1 MAVVKH
7 EMRQL
12 TLSRSL
18 QGVSISQT
26 SVAVV
31 QSTDLSAV
39 VVERAKVR
47 SFTPGKPERELPSAR
62 RPNSVAGAIT
72 AAPKVQGPKA
82 PTKEVICSPPKNA
95 KSTTID
101 VEEMS
106 GELVD
111 LKSSWLLR
119 RYSVLCE
126 NIHNSEEEETMAE
139 ECTNCCCQAYD
150 SCKRKY
156 ASPKITPQLTKSR
169 TLGFQTAVDTVC
181 SDIFTASPIGS
192 IVREFVVYCGFL
204 LMLALWI
211 SVLVGFVFHVVL
223 GNSNLEDELIR
234 ICQLVLSSLGVLLT
248 FFDLL
253 HHLIRHGCK
262 TCTKKTA
269 GIEWHDNTP
278 DHFHLTDVD
287 HEKSNRCQG
296 CCKYERVDIIRLFV
310 TPLIAYPLLL
320 LSMFQLLSQL
330 VLCRA
335 DVTTSL
341 SLVFTIIIQFSL
353 VYLVRMFVL
362 VGMIYSIQKV
372 RTGGESRRA
381 LTKGSTFQQYFVANA
396 FGHMFVELL
405 MIATVG
411 VRFYYD
417 YQVFWNDDQRPAIFL
432 PTIPLWY
439 MMVFAYFAA
448 PMGMVLYLLSH
459 YYWTQ
464 RFFIKFFVD
473 VLDVLKGKTNKE
485 DAYEDAQNAAS
496 EFDDMETISRERKC
510 MYSFMSPTI
519 SLLCIAYCTLLLGFG
534 VCALLQSPS
543 MASFGIIGFYAAA
556 TVVTLSA
563 NFYVCA
569 IAVMWFTIT
578 VLILI
583 VVASIIA
590 LVLLLIALAIGCFF
604 LAAAGGSSSPPPRQQ
619 RHYRY

>member
-1 MAVVKH
+1 
-7 EMRQL
+7 MRQI
-12 TLSRSL
+12 TLERSPRA
-18 QGVSISQT
+18 VSIGQT
-26 SVAVV
+26 SITVV
-31 QSTDLSAV
+31 QSADFSGAAVTGPKLLS
-39 VVERAKVR
+39 VR
-47 SFTPGKPERELPSAR
+47 SFTPGESESAR
-62 RPNSVAGAIT
+62 RPNSVASDMT
-72 AAPKVQGPKA
+72 ADPEVQDLEA
-82 PTKEVICSPPKNA
+82 TEVRVISSPPQNA
-95 KSTTID
+95 PSTTID
-101 VEEMS
+101 FEGVS
-106 GELVD
+106 GEVD

-119 RYSVLCE
+119 RYNVLCE

-156 ASPKITPQLTKSR
+156 ASPKMTPQLTKSR
-169 TLGFQTAVDTVC
+169 TLGFQSAVDTVC

-211 SVLVGFVFHVVL
+211 SVLVGFVFHVVI

-269 GIEWHDNTP
+269 SIEWHNNTP
-278 DHFHLTDVD
+278 DHFHLTDAD
-287 HEKSNRCQG
+287 HDEKNNGCQG
-296 CCKYERVDIIRLFV
+296 SCCKYERIDIIRLFV

-473 VLDVLKGKTNKE
+473 VLNVLQGKTNKE

-496 EFDDMETISRERKC
+496 EFDDMERTSCERKC

-519 SLLCIAYCTLLLGFG
+519 SLLCIAYCALLLGFG

-543 MASFGIIGFYAAA
+543 VASFGIIVFYAAA

-569 IAVMWFTIT
+569 IAGMWFTIT

-590 LVLLLIALAIGCFF
+590 LMLLLIALAICLLG
-604 LAAAGGSSSPPPRQQ
+604 ASSTSGSPPRQQ
-619 RHYRY
+619 GR

>member
-1 MAVVKH
+1 
-7 EMRQL
+7 MRQI
-12 TLSRSL
+12 TLERSPRA
-18 QGVSISQT
+18 VSIGQT
-26 SVAVV
+26 SITVV
-31 QSTDLSAV
+31 QSADFSGAAVTGPKLLS
-39 VVERAKVR
+39 VR
-47 SFTPGKPERELPSAR
+47 SFTPGESESAR
-62 RPNSVAGAIT
+62 RPNSVASDMT
-72 AAPKVQGPKA
+72 ADPEVQDLEA
-82 PTKEVICSPPKNA
+82 TEVRVISSPPQNA
-95 KSTTID
+95 PSTTID
-101 VEEMS
+101 FEGVS
-106 GELVD
+106 GEVD

-119 RYSVLCE
+119 RYNVLCE

-269 GIEWHDNTP
+269 IIEWHNNTP
-278 DHFHLTDVD
+278 DHFHLTDAD
-287 HEKSNRCQG
+287 HDEKNNGCRGS

-353 VYLVRMFVL
+353 VYLVRMFIL

-417 YQVFWNDDQRPAIFL
+417 YQVFWNNDQRPAIFL

-473 VLDVLKGKTNKE
+473 VLNVLQGKTNKE
-485 DAYEDAQNAAS
+485 DAYENAQNAAY
-496 EFDDMETISRERKC
+496 EFDDMETTSCERKC

-519 SLLCIAYCTLLLGFG
+519 SLLCIAYCALLLGFG

-543 MASFGIIGFYAAA
+543 VASFGIILFYAAA

-569 IAVMWFTIT
+569 IAGMWFTIT

-590 LVLLLIALAIGCFF
+590 LMLLLIALAICLLG
-604 LAAAGGSSSPPPRQQ
+604 ASSTSGSPPRQQ
-619 RHYRY
+619 GR

>member
-1 MAVVKH
+1 MAIAKH
-7 EMRQL
+7 EMRQI
-12 TLSRSL
+12 TLERSPRA
-18 QGVSISQT
+18 VSIGQT
-26 SVAVV
+26 SITVV
-31 QSTDLSAV
+31 QSADFSGAAVTGPKLLS
-39 VVERAKVR
+39 VR
-47 SFTPGKPERELPSAR
+47 SFTPGESESAR
-62 RPNSVAGAIT
+62 RPNSVASDMT
-72 AAPKVQGPKA
+72 ADPEVQDLEA
-82 PTKEVICSPPKNA
+82 TEVRVISSPPQNA
-95 KSTTID
+95 PSTTID
-101 VEEMS
+101 FEGVS
-106 GELVD
+106 GEVD

-119 RYSVLCE
+119 RYNVLCE

-269 GIEWHDNTP
+269 IIEWHNNTP
-278 DHFHLTDVD
+278 DHFHLTDAD
-287 HEKSNRCQG
+287 HDEKNNGCRGS

-353 VYLVRMFVL
+353 VYLVRMFIL

-417 YQVFWNDDQRPAIFL
+417 YQVFWNNDQRPAIFL

-473 VLDVLKGKTNKE
+473 VLNVLQGKTNKE
-485 DAYEDAQNAAS
+485 DAYENAQNAAY
-496 EFDDMETISRERKC
+496 EFDDMETTSCERKC

-519 SLLCIAYCTLLLGFG
+519 SLLCIAYCALLLGFG
-534 VCALLQSPS
+534 VCAFLQSPS
-543 MASFGIIGFYAAA
+543 VASFGIILFYAAA

-563 NFYVCA
+563 NFYICA
-569 IAVMWFTIT
+569 IAGMWFTIT

-590 LVLLLIALAIGCFF
+590 LMLLLIALAICLLG
-604 LAAAGGSSSPPPRQQ
+604 ASSTSGSPPRQQ
-619 RHYRY
+619 GR

>member
-1 MAVVKH
+1 MAIAKH
-7 EMRQL
+7 EMRQI
-12 TLSRSL
+12 TLERSPRA
-18 QGVSISQT
+18 VSIGQT
-26 SVAVV
+26 SITVV
-31 QSTDLSAV
+31 QSADFSGAAVTGPKLLS
-39 VVERAKVR
+39 VR
-47 SFTPGKPERELPSAR
+47 SFTPGESESAR
-62 RPNSVAGAIT
+62 RPNSVASDMT
-72 AAPKVQGPKA
+72 ADPEVQDLEA
-82 PTKEVICSPPKNA
+82 TEVRVISSPPQNA
-95 KSTTID
+95 PSTTID
-101 VEEMS
+101 FEGVS
-106 GELVD
+106 GEVD

-119 RYSVLCE
+119 RYNVLCE

-269 GIEWHDNTP
+269 IIEWHNNTP
-278 DHFHLTDVD
+278 DHFHLTDAD
-287 HEKSNRCQG
+287 HDEKNNGCRGS

-353 VYLVRMFVL
+353 VYLVRMFIL

-417 YQVFWNDDQRPAIFL
+417 YQVFWNNDQRPAIFL

-473 VLDVLKGKTNKE
+473 VLNVLQGKTNKE
-485 DAYEDAQNAAS
+485 DAYENAQNAAY
-496 EFDDMETISRERKC
+496 EFDDMETTSCERKC

-519 SLLCIAYCTLLLGFG
+519 SLLCIAYCALLLGFG

-543 MASFGIIGFYAAA
+543 VASFGIILFYAAA

-569 IAVMWFTIT
+569 IAGMWFTIT

-590 LVLLLIALAIGCFF
+590 LMLLLIALAICLLG
-604 LAAAGGSSSPPPRQQ
+604 ASSTSGSPPRQQ
-619 RHYRY
+619 GR

>member
-1 MAVVKH
+1 MAIAKH
-7 EMRQL
+7 EMRQI
-12 TLSRSL
+12 TLERSPRA
-18 QGVSISQT
+18 VSIGQT
-26 SVAVV
+26 SITVV
-31 QSTDLSAV
+31 QSADFSGAAVTGPKLLS
-39 VVERAKVR
+39 VR
-47 SFTPGKPERELPSAR
+47 SFTPGESESAR
-62 RPNSVAGAIT
+62 RPNSVASDMT
-72 AAPKVQGPKA
+72 ADPEVQDLEA
-82 PTKEVICSPPKNA
+82 TEVRVISSPPQNA
-95 KSTTID
+95 PSTTID
-101 VEEMS
+101 FEGVS
-106 GELVD
+106 GEVD

-119 RYSVLCE
+119 RYNVLCE

-223 GNSNLEDELIR
+223 GSSNLEDELIR

-269 GIEWHDNTP
+269 IIEWHNNTP
-278 DHFHLTDVD
+278 DHFHLTDAD
-287 HEKSNRCQG
+287 HDEKNNGCRGS

-353 VYLVRMFVL
+353 VYLVRMFIL

-417 YQVFWNDDQRPAIFL
+417 YQVFWNNDQRPAIFL

-473 VLDVLKGKTNKE
+473 VLNVLQGKTNKE
-485 DAYEDAQNAAS
+485 DAYENAQNAAY
-496 EFDDMETISRERKC
+496 EFDDMETTSCERKC

-519 SLLCIAYCTLLLGFG
+519 SLLCIAYCALLLGFG

-543 MASFGIIGFYAAA
+543 VASFGIILFYAAA

-563 NFYVCA
+563 NFYICA
-569 IAVMWFTIT
+569 IAGMWFTIT

-590 LVLLLIALAIGCFF
+590 LMLLLIALAICLLG
-604 LAAAGGSSSPPPRQQ
+604 ASSTSGSPPRQQ
-619 RHYRY
+619 GR

>member
-1 MAVVKH
+1 MAIAKH
-7 EMRQL
+7 EMRQI
-12 TLSRSL
+12 TLERSPRA
-18 QGVSISQT
+18 VSIGQT
-26 SVAVV
+26 SITVV
-31 QSTDLSAV
+31 QSADFSGAAVTGPKLLS
-39 VVERAKVR
+39 VR
-47 SFTPGKPERELPSAR
+47 SFTPGESESAR
-62 RPNSVAGAIT
+62 RPNSVASDMT
-72 AAPKVQGPKA
+72 ADPEVQDLEA
-82 PTKEVICSPPKNA
+82 TEVRVISSPPQNA
-95 KSTTID
+95 PSTTID
-101 VEEMS
+101 FEGVS
-106 GELVD
+106 GEVD

-119 RYSVLCE
+119 RYNVLCE

-269 GIEWHDNTP
+269 IIEWHNNTP
-278 DHFHLTDVD
+278 DHFHLTDAD
-287 HEKSNRCQG
+287 HDEKNNGCRGS

-417 YQVFWNDDQRPAIFL
+417 YQVFWNDDQRPTIFL
-432 PTIPLWY
+432 PTIQLWY
-439 MMVFAYFAA
+439 MMVFGYFAA

-519 SLLCIAYCTLLLGFG
+519 SLLCIAYCALLLGFG

-543 MASFGIIGFYAAA
+543 VASFGIILFYAAA

-569 IAVMWFTIT
+569 IAGMWFTIT

-590 LVLLLIALAIGCFF
+590 LMLLLIALAICLLG
-604 LAAAGGSSSPPPRQQ
+604 ASSTSGSPPRQQ
-619 RHYRY
+619 GR

>member
-1 MAVVKH
+1 
-7 EMRQL
+7 MRQI
-12 TLSRSL
+12 TLERSPRA
-18 QGVSISQT
+18 VSIGQT
-26 SVAVV
+26 SITVV
-31 QSTDLSAV
+31 QSADFSGAAVTGPKLLS
-39 VVERAKVR
+39 VR
-47 SFTPGKPERELPSAR
+47 SFTPGESESAR
-62 RPNSVAGAIT
+62 RPNSVASDMT
-72 AAPKVQGPKA
+72 ADPEVQDLEA
-82 PTKEVICSPPKNA
+82 TEVRVISSPPQNA
-95 KSTTID
+95 PSTTID
-101 VEEMS
+101 FEGVS
-106 GELVD
+106 GEVD

-119 RYSVLCE
+119 RYNVLCE

-223 GNSNLEDELIR
+223 GSSNLEDELIR

-269 GIEWHDNTP
+269 IIEWHNNTP
-278 DHFHLTDVD
+278 DHFHLTDAD
-287 HEKSNRCQG
+287 HDEKNNGCRGS

-353 VYLVRMFVL
+353 VYLVRMFIL

-417 YQVFWNDDQRPAIFL
+417 YQVFWNNDQRPAIFL

-473 VLDVLKGKTNKE
+473 VLNVLQGKTNKE
-485 DAYEDAQNAAS
+485 DAYENAQNAAY
-496 EFDDMETISRERKC
+496 EFDDMETTSCERKC

-519 SLLCIAYCTLLLGFG
+519 SLLCIAYCALLLGFG
-534 VCALLQSPS
+534 VCAFLQSPS
-543 MASFGIIGFYAAA
+543 VASFGIILFYAAA

-569 IAVMWFTIT
+569 IAGMWFTIT

-590 LVLLLIALAIGCFF
+590 LMLLLIALAICLLG
-604 LAAAGGSSSPPPRQQ
+604 ASSTSGSPPRQQ
-619 RHYRY
+619 GR